1 VQEAN
6 VSEDSGDP
14 ELDFDEFEILIRSLM
29 LVCGCQPINARIC
42 QHSTSLT
49 TVHKHH
55 EDKQTRSCGLDG
67 SPIELYMWPV
77 TDETSTFSA
86 VSK

>member
-29 LVCGCQPINARIC
+29 LVWRCQPMNARIC
-42 QHSTSLT
+42 QLSASLT
-49 TVHKHH
+49 TVHKHY
-55 EDKQTRSCGLDG
+55 EDNRQ
-67 SPIELYMWPV
+67 
-77 TDETSTFSA
+77 
-86 VSK
+86 